1 MQKNPTCIFL
11 TYIAKELSA
20 VEKLLD
26 ICDGNGAV
34 LLSGEDL
41 NNYITNF
48 YSNLYRRDNTVE
60 GEIEDFLGP
69 DVCQHPLVRD
79 SILTNEEMLTLDYEL
94 SILELDKSLEQANT
108 VKKVLRV

>member
-48 YSNLYRRDNTVE
+48 YSSLYRYDDFVQ
-60 GEIEDFLGP
+60 GEIEDFLGQ
-69 DVCQHPLVRD
+69 DICQHPLVCG
-79 SILTNEEMLTLDYEL
+79 SIL
-94 SILELDKSLEQANT
+94 SQAEG
-108 VKKVLRV
+108 KKFR